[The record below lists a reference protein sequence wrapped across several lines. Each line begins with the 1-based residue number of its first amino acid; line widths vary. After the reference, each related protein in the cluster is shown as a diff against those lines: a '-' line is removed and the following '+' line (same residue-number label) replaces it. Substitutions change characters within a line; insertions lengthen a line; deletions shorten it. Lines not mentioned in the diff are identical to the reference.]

1 MRAVVTGGTGF
12 VGRRLL
18 GKLDRPV
25 VLSRDAA
32 KAKKSLADKT
42 VEVIAWNP
50 LAEAA
55 PSSALDGA
63 EAIFH
68 LAGDSVAGGRWTKR
82 KKQRIKE
89 SRVLGTRNLI
99 AGLSQLRNKPR
110 VLVSASA
117 VGYYGSRGEEEID
130 ERAPPGADFL
140 ADVCSA
146 WEKEALA
153 ACELGIRVVTIRI
166 GIVLGE
172 KGGALSKM
180 LPPFYLGLGSP
191 LGTGEQYMSW
201 VHIDDLVEL
210 MLFAAREPSLSGPVN
225 GVSPQPVTN
234 REFTKTLGAV
244 LRRPTFM
251 PPLPGFVLK
260 AMLGEFGGVLLD
272 SQRVYPRAALS
283 AGFAFRFPALEGAL
297 RDVLHR

>member
-18 GKLDRPV
+18 SKLDRPV

-32 KAKKSLADKT
+32 KAKKSLADNT

-99 AGLSQLRNKPR
+99 AGLRQLRNKPR

-130 ERAPPGADFL
+130 ELAPPGADFL
-140 ADVCSA
+140 AEVCSA

-153 ACELGIRVVTIRI
+153 AGELGIRVVTIRI
-166 GIVLGE
+166 GLVLGE

-180 LPPFYLGLGSP
+180 LPPFYMGLGSP
-191 LGTGEQYMSW
+191 LGIGDQYMSW
-201 VHIDDLVEL
+201 VHLDDLVEL
-210 MLFAAREPSLSGPVN
+210 MLFAAHEQSLSGPVN

-244 LRRPTFM
+244 LRRPTFL

-272 SQRVYPRAALS
+272 SQRVYPRSALS

>member
-18 GKLDRPV
+18 SKLERPV

-32 KAKKSLADKT
+32 KAKKSLAGKP
-42 VEVIAWNP
+42 VEIVAWNP
-50 LAEAA
+50 LAEPA
-55 PSSALDGA
+55 PSSALDGT

-99 AGLSQLRNKPR
+99 AGLRQLRNKPR

-140 ADVCSA
+140 AEVCSA

-191 LGTGEQYMSW
+191 LGTGDQYMPW

-210 MLFAAREPSLSGPVN
+210 MLFAARERSLSGPVN

-244 LRRPTFM
+244 LRRPTFL

-283 AGFAFRFPALEGAL
+283 AGFAFRFPALDGAL

>member
-18 GKLDRPV
+18 SKLDRPV
-25 VLSRDAA
+25 LLSRNTA

-50 LAEAA
+50 LTEAA

-68 LAGDSVAGGRWTKR
+68 LAGDSVAGGRWTNR

-89 SRVLGTRNLI
+89 SRVLGTRNLV
-99 AGLSQLRNKPR
+99 AGLRQLRNKPR

-130 ERAPPGADFL
+130 ERSPPGDDFL
-140 ADVCSA
+140 ADVCGT
-146 WEKEALA
+146 WEKEAQA
-153 ACELGIRVVTIRI
+153 ACDLGIRVVTIRI
-166 GIVLGE
+166 GLVLGE

-180 LPPFYLGLGSP
+180 LPPFYVGLGSP
-191 LGTGEQYMSW
+191 LGTGDQYMPW
-201 VHIDDLVEL
+201 VHLDDLVEL

-225 GVSPQPVTN
+225 GVSPQSVTN

-244 LRRPTFM
+244 LRRPTFL

>member
-1 MRAVVTGGTGF
+1 
-12 VGRRLL
+12 
-18 GKLDRPV
+18 

-180 LPPFYLGLGSP
+180 LPPFYVGLGSP